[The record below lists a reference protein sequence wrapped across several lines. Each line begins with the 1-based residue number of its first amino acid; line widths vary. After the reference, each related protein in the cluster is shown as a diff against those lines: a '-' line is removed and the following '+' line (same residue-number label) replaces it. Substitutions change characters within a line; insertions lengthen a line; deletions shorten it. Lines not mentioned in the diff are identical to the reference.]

1 MKRFALI
8 TLAVVLSPLLA
19 LAQVAGIPEPDAGSL
34 GASFLVALA
43 SKNYGLLLSIALLAV
58 VWGARAVGGKVW
70 PPIATPRGSAILAVL
85 GGTLALLVGALS
97 AGQVFS
103 LGLLLSCVST
113 ALAAS
118 GMWSAGKALGEKA
131 PDVGASMA
139 PVQCSAAD
147 IANGKPGCPR

>member
-1 MKRFALI
+1 MKRHVLRAGLL
-8 TLAVVLSPLLA
+8 LAFLPVVA
-19 LAQVAGIPEPDAGSL
+19 LAQVASIPEPDAGSL

-43 SKNYGLLLSIALLAV
+43 SKNYGLLLSIALLAA

-85 GGTLALLVGALS
+85 GGTLALLVGALG
-97 AGQVFS
+97 AGQSFS

-118 GMWSAGKALGEKA
+118 GMWSAGKALGEK
-131 PDVGASMA
+131 PDTTASMQ